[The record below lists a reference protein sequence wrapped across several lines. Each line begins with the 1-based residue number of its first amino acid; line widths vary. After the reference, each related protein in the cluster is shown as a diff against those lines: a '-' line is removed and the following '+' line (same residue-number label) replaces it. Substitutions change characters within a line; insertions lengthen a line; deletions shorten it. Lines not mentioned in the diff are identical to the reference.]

1 MKLLR
6 KYHVAKNIKE
16 HVLNIDMS
24 NVSHNYIHNVPHI
37 GVYMTT
43 MSIKT
48 SLYLR
53 SNILMI

>member
-1 MKLLR
+1 M

-16 HVLNIDMS
+16 HVLKIDMS

-53 SNILMI
+53 SNIPMI